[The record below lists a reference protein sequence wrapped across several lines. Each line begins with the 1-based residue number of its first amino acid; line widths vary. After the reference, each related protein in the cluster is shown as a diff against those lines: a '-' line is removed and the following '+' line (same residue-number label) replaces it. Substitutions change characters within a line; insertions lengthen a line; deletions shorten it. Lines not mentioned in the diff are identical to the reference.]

1 MGEAAAVFLTLGIML
16 VGFGLMSL
24 GNVLNLGIT
33 RQQRE
38 HGDLASPRF
47 QLAMVR
53 CMVLGAALMA
63 IGSLIAVFA

>member
-33 RQQRE
+33 RQQRRD
-38 HGDLASPRF
+38 GDLTSSRF

-53 CMVLGAALMA
+53 FMALGAALMA
-63 IGSLIAVFA
+63 IGALCAVFA

>member
-33 RQQRE
+33 RQQRH
-38 HGDLASPRF
+38 HGDLTSPHF

-53 CMVLGAALMA
+53 FMALGAALIA
-63 IGSLIAVFA
+63 IGALLAAFA

>member
-38 HGDLASPRF
+38 HGDLTSPRF

-53 CMVLGAALMA
+53 FMVLGAALMA
-63 IGSLIAVFA
+63 IGGLFAVFA

>member
-1 MGEAAAVFLTLGIML
+1 MGEVAAVFLTLGIML

-38 HGDLASPRF
+38 HGDLTSPRF
-47 QLAMVR
+47 QQAMVR
-53 CMVLGAALMA
+53 FMVLGAALMV
-63 IGSLIAVFA
+63 IGGLFAAFA